1 MKNRPAY
8 GIASVDHAL
17 RLAVLLQQEGA
28 LRVTEAAE
36 RLGVARSTAH
46 RLLAMLVYRDFAVQR
61 PDRSYAA
68 GPVFTRPAVAEPAG
82 ELRRL
87 ALPELR
93 DLVERTGE
101 TASLQVMAG
110 DQVRFVVTVEGTH
123 VLRVGDR
130 EGRLLPAHLASGGR
144 AILATRSPA
153 EVAELL
159 ADNTVDLGA
168 LRRELG
174 RTRRRGYGLNHQETE
189 TGVSAMGA
197 AVLGPDGRAVGA
209 LCLAAPSGR
218 FTPPR
223 VAEWV
228 PLLTAAVARLAS
240 QLGGDLR
247 QPAGELGGAG
257 EGDVDGGAE

>member
-17 RLAVLLQQEGA
+17 RLAVLLQQEGP
-28 LRVTEAAE
+28 LRVADAAE

-68 GPVFTRPAVAEPAG
+68 GPVFTHPTTAEPAG

-87 ALPELR
+87 ALPELH
-93 DLVERTGE
+93 DLVGRTGE
-101 TASLQVMAG
+101 TASLQVLAG
-110 DQVRFVVTVEGTH
+110 NQVRFVATVEGTH

-159 ADNTVDLGA
+159 ADNDIDLGA
-168 LRRELG
+168 LRRDLI
-174 RTRRRGYGLNHQETE
+174 RTRLRGYGLNQQETE
-189 TGVSAMGA
+189 SGVSALGA
-197 AVLGPDGRAVGA
+197 AVLDAAGRAVGA
-209 LCLAAPSGR
+209 LCLAAPTAR
-218 FTPPR
+218 FTAGR
-223 VAEWV
+223 VEEWA
-228 PLLTAAVARLAS
+228 PLLKAAVNRLAA
-240 QLGGDLR
+240 QLRDGGGDSR
-247 QPAGELGGAG
+247 
-257 EGDVDGGAE
+257 